1 MKTIG
6 SEAVST
12 IRAVKVETC
21 GAAEQMTVQAI
32 PESAPGPKEVRI
44 RMSACGINL
53 IDTYHRSGLYPL
65 PLPTG
70 LGCEGAGVVD
80 AVGEGVD
87 DLVMGDRVAFAMA
100 MGAYAESIVLPRASL
115 VRVPADVSDE
125 QASAV
130 LLKAM
135 TVDYLFND
143 TFPLKGGERVL
154 FHAAAGGVVLIA
166 CQWAK
171 HIGVELIGTASTQ
184 EKCELAESHGA
195 SHCYLSDSPD
205 LPEYLRGHAPQ
216 GYPVVYESVGKSTY
230 RLSLGLLAPLG
241 TFVSFGNASGPIDAV
256 VPGEL
261 ALGGSLYF
269 TRPTLATH
277 MARSGWM
284 QASADRIFGLIAS
297 GALTV
302 EINQRYAL
310 EDVVRAHNDL
320 EGRLTTGSS
329 LLIP

>member
-1 MKTIG
+1 M
-6 SEAVST
+6 ST
-12 IRAVKVETC
+12 IKAVRVETC
-21 GAAEQMTVQAI
+21 GAAEQMSVQSI
-32 PESAPGPKEVRI
+32 PQPIPGAGEVTI

-70 LGCEGAGVVD
+70 LGCEGAGVVE
-80 AVGEGVD
+80 AVGDGVND
-87 DLVMGDRVAFAMA
+87 FAIGERVAFAMA
-100 MGAYAESIVLPRASL
+100 MGAYAEAILLPRTSL
-115 VRVPADVSDE
+115 VRIPDSVSDE
-125 QASAV
+125 QAAAV

-143 TFPLKGGERVL
+143 TFPLKGSETIL
-154 FHAAAGGVVLIA
+154 FHAAAGGVGLIA

-171 HIGVELIGTASTQ
+171 HLGVELIGTASTQ
-184 EKCELAESHGA
+184 EKCDLAMRHGA
-195 SHCYLSDSPD
+195 SHCYLSGDPD
-205 LPEYLRGHAPQ
+205 LADKLRQHAPR
-216 GYPVVYESVGKSTY
+216 GYSVVYDSVGKSTY
-230 RLSLGLLAPLG
+230 RLSLEQLSPLG

-277 MARSGWM
+277 MARTGWM
-284 QASADRIFGLIAS
+284 QASADRIFGLITS
-297 GALTV
+297 GALSV

-310 EDVVRAHNDL
+310 QDVVRAHNEL

-329 LLIP
+329 VLIP

>member
-1 MKTIG
+1 MQTIG
-6 SEAVST
+6 SEAVSA
-12 IRAVKVETC
+12 IRAVRVETC
-21 GAAEQMTVQAI
+21 GAAEQMTVQTI
-32 PESAPGPKEVRI
+32 PEPAPGPNEVRI

-87 DLVMGDRVAFAMA
+87 DLVVGDRVAFAMA

-125 QASAV
+125 QAAAV

-154 FHAAAGGVVLIA
+154 FHAAAGGVGLIA

-184 EKCELAESHGA
+184 AKCELAESHGA
-195 SHCYLSDSPD
+195 SHCYLSDTPD
-205 LPEYLRGHAPQ
+205 LPDNLREHAPQ
-216 GYPVVYESVGKSTY
+216 GYPVVYDSVGKSTY

-277 MARSGWM
+277 MARPGWM

-310 EDVVRAHNDL
+310 EDVVRAHKDL

>member
-1 MKTIG
+1 M
-6 SEAVST
+6 ST
-12 IRAVKVETC
+12 IRAVRVETC
-21 GAAEQMTVQAI
+21 GVAEQMTVQAI
-32 PESAPGPKEVRI
+32 PEPAPGSKEVRI

-87 DLVMGDRVAFAMA
+87 DLVVGDRVAFAMA

-125 QASAV
+125 QAAAV

-154 FHAAAGGVVLIA
+154 FHAAAGGVGLIA

-171 HIGVELIGTASTQ
+171 HIGVGLIGTASTQ

-195 SHCYLSDSPD
+195 SRCYLSDTPD
-205 LPEYLRGHAPQ
+205 LADNLREHAPQ
-216 GYPVVYESVGKSTY
+216 GYPVVYDSVGKSTY

-277 MARSGWM
+277 MARPGWM
-284 QASADRIFGLIAS
+284 QASADRIFGLIAA

-310 EDVVRAHNDL
+310 EDVVRAHKDL

>member
-1 MKTIG
+1 
-6 SEAVST
+6 
-12 IRAVKVETC
+12 
-21 GAAEQMTVQAI
+21 
-32 PESAPGPKEVRI
+32 
-44 RMSACGINL
+44 
-53 IDTYHRSGLYPL
+53 
-65 PLPTG
+65 
-70 LGCEGAGVVD
+70 
-80 AVGEGVD
+80 
-87 DLVMGDRVAFAMA
+87 MGDRVAFAMA

-125 QASAV
+125 QAAAV

-154 FHAAAGGVVLIA
+154 FHAAAGGVGLIA

-195 SHCYLSDSPD
+195 SHCYLSDTPD
-205 LPEYLRGHAPQ
+205 LPDNLREHAPQ
-216 GYPVVYESVGKSTY
+216 GYPVVYDSVGKSTY

-277 MARSGWM
+277 MARPGWM

-310 EDVVRAHNDL
+310 EDVVLAHKDL

>member
-1 MKTIG
+1 M
-6 SEAVST
+6 ST
-12 IRAVKVETC
+12 IRAVRVETC
-21 GAAEQMTVQAI
+21 GAAEQMTVQSV
-32 PESAPGPKEVRI
+32 PEPTPTAGQVRV

-87 DLVMGDRVAFAMA
+87 DLVVGERVGFAMA
-100 MGAYAESIVLPRASL
+100 MGAYAEAIVLPRSSL
-115 VRVPADVSDE
+115 VRIPDSVSNE
-125 QASAV
+125 QAAAV
-130 LLKAM
+130 MLKAM
-135 TVDYLFND
+135 TVDYLFNE
-143 TFPLKGGERVL
+143 TFPLNGGETVL
-154 FHAAAGGVVLIA
+154 FHAAAGGVGLIA

-171 HIGVELIGTASTQ
+171 HLGVELVGTASTQ
-184 EKCELAESHGA
+184 DKCNLAVRHGA
-195 SHCYLSDSPD
+195 SHCYTSGDPD
-205 LPEYLRGHAPQ
+205 LADKLRQHAPE
-216 GYPVVYESVGKSTY
+216 GYPVVYDSVGKSTY
-230 RLSLGLLAPLG
+230 RLSLGQLAPLG

-277 MARSGWM
+277 MARAGWM
-284 QASADRIFGLIAS
+284 QASADRIFGLIS
-297 GALTV
+297 TGVLSV
-302 EINQRYAL
+302 EINQVYPL
-310 EDVVRAHNDL
+310 EDVVKAHNDL

-329 LLIP
+329 ILIP

>member
-1 MKTIG
+1 M
-6 SEAVST
+6 ST
-12 IRAVKVETC
+12 IRAVRVEAC
-21 GAAEQMTVQAI
+21 GAAEQMMVQSV
-32 PESAPGPKEVRI
+32 PEPTPGVGEVRV

-70 LGCEGAGVVD
+70 LGCEGAGVID
-80 AVGEGVD
+80 AVGEEVD
-87 DLVMGDRVAFAMA
+87 DLVAGERVAFAMA
-100 MGAYAESIVLPRASL
+100 MGAYAEAIVLPRASL
-115 VRVPADVSDE
+115 VRIPDGVSDE
-125 QASAV
+125 QAAAV

-143 TFPLKGGERVL
+143 TFPLKGGETVL
-154 FHAAAGGVVLIA
+154 FHAAAGGVGLIA

-171 HIGVELIGTASTQ
+171 HLGVTLIGTASTQ
-184 EKCELAESHGA
+184 EKCDIAVRYGA
-195 SHCYLSDSPD
+195 SQCYLSGD
-205 LPEYLRGHAPQ
+205 PELADQLKQHAPD
-216 GYPVVYESVGKSTY
+216 GYPVVYDSVGRSTY
-230 RLSLGLLAPLG
+230 RLSMDLLAPLG

-277 MARSGWM
+277 TARPGWM

-297 GALTV
+297 GAISV
-302 EINQRYAL
+302 EINQRYPLA
-310 EDVVRAHNDL
+310 EVVKAHNDL
-320 EGRLTTGSS
+320 EGGVTAGSWI
-329 LLIP
+329 LVP